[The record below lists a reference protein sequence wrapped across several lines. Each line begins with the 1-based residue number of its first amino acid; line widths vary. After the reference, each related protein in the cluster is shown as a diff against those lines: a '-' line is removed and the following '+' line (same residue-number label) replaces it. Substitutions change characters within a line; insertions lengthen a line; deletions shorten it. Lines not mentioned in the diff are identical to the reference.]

1 LMRAA
6 PGDSWTS
13 VPLRLPSEISA
24 AVPFRIR
31 AALGVALGV
40 TFVLVR
46 PMDASSLAPGFVAGV
61 VIAGGRSLRFG
72 GEKAAALLDGV
83 PLLIRAARR
92 LQASCPVVA
101 INARPATEAATL
113 ARQHELPLLH
123 DMPGDADGPL
133 AGVKAGLI
141 WAKAIGAR
149 AIAVSPC
156 DAPLLPDDLF
166 VRMVEEA
173 GSGCAM
179 AETSEGHQP
188 LTALWPVSAL
198 PALTEALR
206 DGAHPAT
213 WRMLD
218 RLGAKCVRF
227 HPPEAFANLNTR
239 EDLAN
244 VAAQFMAR

>member
-1 LMRAA
+1 M
-6 PGDSWTS
+6 G
-13 VPLRLPSEISA
+13 
-24 AVPFRIR
+24 
-31 AALGVALGV
+31 
-40 TFVLVR
+40 
-46 PMDASSLAPGFVAGV
+46 ASSLAPGFVAGV
-61 VIAGGRSLRFG
+61 VIAGGHSRRFG

-92 LQASCPVVA
+92 LQASCPIVA
-101 INARPATEAATL
+101 INARPATEAEAL
-113 ARQHELPLLH
+113 ARQDGLPVIH

-141 WAKAIGAR
+141 WAEEIGAR

-166 VRMVEEA
+166 VRMIEEA

-179 AETSEGHQP
+179 AETSQGHQP
-188 LTALWPVSAL
+188 LTAIWPVTAL
-198 PALTEALR
+198 PALITALS

-213 WRMLD
+213 WRVLD
-218 RLGAKCVRF
+218 GLGAKRVRF
-227 HPPEAFANLNTR
+227 HPPETFTNLNTR

-244 VAAQFMAR
+244 VVVKKR